1 MSVPKLSKNRLF
13 FMIYRINNELSL
25 MSKVFKLGITKDNN
39 KQIEEVSSIE
49 VLANKGVVGD
59 RHFDEYNDPYNQLTL
74 IEAENIDYYN
84 TKYGL
89 DIPYKDFR
97 RNVVTKGIQLN
108 DLIGK
113 KIKIGNVEVEGVDL
127 CRPCRHLTE
136 VLNQD
141 NILKEFLRRGGL
153 RCQILTSSQI
163 NINDDIK
170 VLD

>member
-1 MSVPKLSKNRLF
+1 MG
-13 FMIYRINNELSL
+13 
-25 MSKVFKLGITKDNN
+25 KVFKLGITKDNN
-39 KQIEEVSSIE
+39 KEIEEVGSIE

-89 DIPYKDFR
+89 GISYKDFR
-97 RNVVTKGIQLN
+97 RNIVTKGIQLN

-113 KIKIGNVEVEGVDL
+113 KLKIGDAEVEGVDL

-136 VLNQD
+136 VLNQPS
-141 NILKEFLRRGGL
+141 ILKEFLRRGGL
-153 RCQILTSSQI
+153 RCQILNSSKI
-163 NINDDIK
+163 SINDEIK
-170 VLD
+170 ILD